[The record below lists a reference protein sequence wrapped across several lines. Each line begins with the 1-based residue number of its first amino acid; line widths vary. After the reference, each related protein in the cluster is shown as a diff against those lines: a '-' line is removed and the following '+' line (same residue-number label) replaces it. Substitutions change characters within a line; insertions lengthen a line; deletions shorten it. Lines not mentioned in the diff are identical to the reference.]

1 MADRDLLDQATSR
14 IQVELATRRLIVL
27 VLGLLAIAIGTVM
40 IVTGAPA
47 FIENWF
53 SPWSRVL
60 LGGTSALFGF
70 MAVFGLLYDHRLL
83 GWLAH
88 IGGLIGLCL
97 WYTAIGSAYTGLLVV
112 EGPQWANLGEPLAS
126 NVSGRGYVPLIYLG
140 LFMINLIPL
149 VAALKAG
156 RPYR

>member
-1 MADRDLLDQATSR
+1 MTQDKTQEAVAR
-14 IQVELATRRLIVL
+14 IEVELAARRLIVL
-27 VLGLLAIAIGTVM
+27 VLGLLAIAVGTVM
-40 IVTGAPA
+40 IVTGAPS

-70 MAVFGLLYDHRLL
+70 MAVFGLLLDHRLSGWVAHLL
-83 GWLAH
+83 GLLGLA
-88 IGGLIGLCL
+88 L
-97 WYTAIGSAYTGLLVV
+97 WYTAIGGAYLGLLVH
-112 EGPQWANLGEPLAS
+112 EGPQWADLGEPLAAD
-126 NVSGRGYVPLIYLG
+126 VSGRAYVPLIYLG
-140 LFMINLIPL
+140 LFLLNLIPL